1 MSVWAI
7 GDVQGCG
14 DELEALL
21 EKIAFDPSRDRVW
34 LTGDLVNRGPR
45 SLDVLRLVRGLGDAA
60 TVVLGNHDLHLLAA
74 GYVPGARVGRKDT
87 FHDVLAA
94 PDRDELLAWLRG
106 RPMLHHDDALG
117 VTMVHA
123 GLAPQW
129 DLATARACAAE
140 IEAALRDDDRIAA
153 FFRHMY
159 GHEPDR
165 WSDDLR
171 GWDRLRL
178 AVNALTRIRV
188 CTADGR
194 LDLEYNGGLDGVPAG
209 LVPWFRVPDRKWKGA
224 RIVCGHWAALGY
236 HVENDVLAIDAGCVW
251 GARLCAVRL
260 DAPPSPVFVSCRARR
275 RSG

>member
-14 DELEALL
+14 DELEELL

-60 TVVLGNHDLHLLAA
+60 SNVLGNHDLHLLAA
-74 GYVPGARVGRKDT
+74 AYVPGARAGKKDT
-87 FHDVLAA
+87 FQDVLAA
-94 PDRDELLAWLRG
+94 RDREELLAWLRVQ
-106 RPMLHHDDALG
+106 PMLHHDDALD

-140 IEAALRDDDRIAA
+140 VEAVLRDDERLVT
-153 FFRHMY
+153 FFQHMY
-159 GHEPDR
+159 GNEPDR
-165 WSDDLR
+165 WSDDLA
-171 GWDRLRL
+171 GWDRIRV
-178 AVNALTRIRV
+178 AVNALTRIRF

-194 LDLEYNGGLDGVPAG
+194 IDLEYNGGLDGAPKG
-209 LVPWFRVPDRKWKGA
+209 LVPWFRVPGRKWNGA
-224 RIVCGHWAALGY
+224 RLVCGHWAALGY
-236 HVENDVLAIDAGCVW
+236 HVENDVLAIDSGCVW
-251 GARLCAVRL
+251 GERLCAVRL
-260 DAPPSPVFVSCRARR
+260 DGPPEPVFASCRARR